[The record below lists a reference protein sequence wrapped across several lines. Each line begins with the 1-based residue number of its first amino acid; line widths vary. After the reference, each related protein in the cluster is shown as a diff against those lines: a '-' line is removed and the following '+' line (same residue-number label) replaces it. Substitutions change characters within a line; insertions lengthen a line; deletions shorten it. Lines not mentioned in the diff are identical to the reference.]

1 MTSQRPRY
9 TKTNGANAPGLTAPP
24 HDTPATDCLDSPPC
38 GHATGGVECLETRR
52 GRDQDR
58 DPQQNDEQR
67 RRSRAAGTKTRRARA
82 GMPVGSQ
89 QGSSTW
95 CKSAQAG
102 SNLRADETCGVR
114 ERDPEITWN
123 DRVPRQE
130 PPEWNSYEE
139 QTIV

>member
-1 MTSQRPRY
+1 MGQTHPASLLHPMTLLPRIAW
-9 TKTNGANAPGLTAPP
+9 TPP
-24 HDTPATDCLDSPPC
+24 R

-52 GRDQDR
+52 SRDQDR

-95 CKSAQAG
+95 CKGAQAG

-123 DRVPRQE
+123 EPVPRQE